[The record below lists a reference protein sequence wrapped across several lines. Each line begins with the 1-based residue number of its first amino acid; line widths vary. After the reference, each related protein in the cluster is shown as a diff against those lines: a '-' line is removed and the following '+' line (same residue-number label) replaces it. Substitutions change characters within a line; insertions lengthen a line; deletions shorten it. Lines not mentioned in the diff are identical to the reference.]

1 MDTQSQTTELS
12 LQISALR
19 YQAGGT
25 GRYYHPSLP
34 CTQGRLR
41 WKTPGWPAH
50 VRLHVSGSRK
60 SQDQFMQGRLVQ
72 LCRECT
78 EQLGN
83 YSVNQQILPYV
94 INAKKGIS
102 SKVHRNT
109 DKRKLKPHREILGDS
124 RGRIR
129 INAWKMDWFQWRRI
143 EGGSRERRVMY
154 LYCSSPNSS
163 LDPLAFCNW
172 LSQF

>member
-1 MDTQSQTTELS
+1 M
-12 LQISALR
+12 
-19 YQAGGT
+19 
-25 GRYYHPSLP
+25 
-34 CTQGRLR
+34 
-41 WKTPGWPAH
+41 
-50 VRLHVSGSRK
+50 
-60 SQDQFMQGRLVQ
+60 Q

-124 RGRIR
+124 RGGLGLMLGKWTGF
-129 INAWKMDWFQWRRI
+129 NGEGWREEAGR
-143 EGGSRERRVMY
+143 EG
-154 LYCSSPNSS
+154 
-163 LDPLAFCNW
+163 
-172 LSQF
+172 